1 MQKKTKILL
10 TFAIILLLL
19 IAAVLQWSWF
29 HVDGREL
36 TFLDSVS
43 EDCTGLVT
51 VQTWDHRQWEQE
63 MTDVQIAQL
72 LDLLKNG
79 TYWRETENLVS
90 GNWSATYFITL
101 NFTVNGQHRYLSF
114 QICGDTTMLIHGSDN
129 MDIPRGYLMIRSD
142 GWQETLDTIFPAP

>member
-1 MQKKTKILL
+1 MSKKAK
-10 TFAIILLLL
+10 IILALAISLPLL

-29 HVDGREL
+29 HVDGSEL
-36 TFLDSVS
+36 TFLDTVS
-43 EDCTGLVT
+43 GDCTGLVT
-51 VQTWDHRQWEQE
+51 VQTWDNRQWEQE

-90 GNWSATYFITL
+90 GNWSATYFISL
-101 NFTVNGQHRYLSF
+101 NFTVNDQHQYLSF
-114 QICGDTTMLIHGSDN
+114 QICGDTTMLIHGSNN
-129 MDIPRGYLMIRSD
+129 MDIPKGYLMIRSD